1 MLSGV
6 IQQVDQAIEKEQDE
20 RRKNLLRKEQK
31 NINEEIKNVKHE
43 LASLATQLA
52 QLGQG
57 KRLASGSANRRL
69 DSAKR
74 QKENKVAQKYKNN

>member
-1 MLSGV
+1 MGLYVKMLILCHNTHFS
-6 IQQVDQAIEKEQDE
+6 
-20 RRKNLLRKEQK
+20 R
-31 NINEEIKNVKHE
+31 NVKHE

-57 KRLASGSANRRL
+57 KSLSSGGANRRL

-74 QKENKVAQKYKNN
+74 QKENKVWCHIDVDRKMCAVIFIYSAVPL